1 MTSQHNDALLE
12 RIEALEL
19 CVATLIESAAKELR
33 VWRGSV
39 GERCGWVDKC
49 VDGGIGDILNP
60 QDMVKTMASG
70 YDISYKEMVAAHKE
84 ELDRRRL
91 VIEQRKQREEDE
103 ARQNR
108 ERLEESMYQRALME
122 ERVKARVRAQEKIL
136 EEEAMQELKSTNNG
150 E

>member
-33 VWRGSV
+33 VWNCQLD
-39 GERCGWVDKC
+39 RCGWVDKC

-84 ELDRRRL
+84 EFDRRRL

-108 ERLEESMYQRALME
+108 ERQEESMYQRALME